1 MTNAFLSFLETS
13 IVISIIIVLLLLLT
27 PFLNKRYAAKWKY
40 WIWIVLALRLMIPLG
55 GDGGQPIADMQ
66 PKREPL
72 TSQEPEKPSSDAPV
86 ERPGRGRVIVEIP
99 AQMTAPIVIQPEKT
113 GGNISVLD
121 IIAFVWVLGSLLFIS
136 VHLISYFHYK
146 HQILKKG
153 RIVKDKDILCPMIRL
168 KRELHI
174 GCTVSVIEYPEAASP
189 MMIGFFK
196 HVLVLPKE
204 QYNSE
209 ELFFILKHELIHLKR
224 RDLWFKLLFVVANAV
239 HWFNPL
245 VWIMQKQAAV
255 DMELSCDE
263 RVTKGTDYDTRK
275 AYTETLLSTLHK
287 KTAKKTGL
295 TTEFYGGKQI
305 MKKRFKNI
313 LTKKGKKNGAAVLI
327 CATILAVCLGT
338 LVGCSLI
345 KENTEDESGSSGTK
359 DMQADDIPNENNQTY
374 EPSPEPDPDDNEYH
388 ANGDEN
394 VNTGGEDVGGKNVN
408 AGGENSE
415 QPDNSSAEN
424 DGQLPLSLEESYQAV
439 LLNNG
444 DFFSTDLQNKKINLT
459 NIKEVVTDD
468 DDITVTAN
476 KFAMMD
482 LNNDG
487 ENEVIL
493 WIQINGVSD
502 FGFEIL
508 RYQEGSVYG
517 YTLFYREFMD
527 LKTDG
532 TFIFSAGA
540 ADWGIGKLS
549 FSGNEYMINKL
560 YYCESQ
566 YDSDN
571 ELEVRYFSNGTP
583 YSEEEFNDDMSRQ
596 EEKGNVSWYDVTTEN
611 VRAVLGQ

>member
-1 MTNAFLSFLETS
+1 MTNIFLSFLETS
-13 IVISIIIVLLLLLT
+13 VVISIIIVLLLLLT
-27 PFLNKRYAAKWKY
+27 PVLNKRYAAKWKY

-86 ERPGRGRVIVEIP
+86 EGQGRGRVVIEIP

-121 IIAFVWVLGSLLFIS
+121 IIVFVWALGSLLFIS

-174 GCTVSVIEYPEAASP
+174 GCTVSVIEHPEAASP

-196 HVLVLPKE
+196 HILVLPKE

-224 RDLWFKLLFVVANAV
+224 RDLWFKLLFIVANAV

-263 RVTKGTDYDTRK
+263 WVTKGTDYDTRK

-305 MKKRFKNI
+305 MKKRFKNV
-313 LTKKGKKNGAAVLI
+313 LTKKGKKNGVAVLI
-327 CATILAVCLGT
+327 CSTILAVSLGT

-345 KENTEDESGSSGTK
+345 KGNVEDNG
-359 DMQADDIPNENNQTY
+359 
-374 EPSPEPDPDDNEYH
+374 YH
-388 ANGDEN
+388 ANGD
-394 VNTGGEDVGGKNVN
+394 
-408 AGGENSE
+408 
-415 QPDNSSAEN
+415 EN

-444 DFFSTDLQNKKINLT
+444 DFFSTDLQNEKINLT

-468 DDITVTAN
+468 DSITVTAN

-493 WIQINGVSD
+493 WLQINGVSD

-532 TFIFSAGA
+532 TFSFSGGA

-549 FSGNEYMINKL
+549 FSGNEYTINKL

-571 ELEVRYFSNGTP
+571 ELEVQYFSNGTP
-583 YSEEEFNDDMSRQ
+583 YSEEEFNDDVSRQ
-596 EEKGNVSWYDVTTEN
+596 EEKGNVNWYDVTTDN

>member
-1 MTNAFLSFLETS
+1 MTNIFLSFLETS
-13 IVISIIIVLLLLLT
+13 VVISIIIVLLLLLT
-27 PFLNKRYAAKWKY
+27 PVLNKRYAAKWKY

-86 ERPGRGRVIVEIP
+86 EGQGRGRVVIEIP

-121 IIAFVWVLGSLLFIS
+121 IIVFVWALGSLLFIS

-174 GCTVSVIEYPEAASP
+174 GCTVSVIEHPEAASP

-196 HVLVLPKE
+196 HILVLPKE

-224 RDLWFKLLFVVANAV
+224 RDLWFKLLFIVANAV

-263 RVTKGTDYDTRK
+263 WVTKGTDYDTRK

-305 MKKRFKNI
+305 MKKRFKNV
-313 LTKKGKKNGAAVLI
+313 LTKKGKKNGVAVLI
-327 CATILAVCLGT
+327 CSTILAVSLGT

-345 KENTEDESGSSGTK
+345 KGNVEDNG
-359 DMQADDIPNENNQTY
+359 
-374 EPSPEPDPDDNEYH
+374 YH
-388 ANGDEN
+388 ANGD
-394 VNTGGEDVGGKNVN
+394 
-408 AGGENSE
+408 
-415 QPDNSSAEN
+415 EN

-444 DFFSTDLQNKKINLT
+444 DFFSTDLQNEKINLT

-468 DDITVTAN
+468 DSITVTAN

-493 WIQINGVSD
+493 WLQINGVSD

-532 TFIFSAGA
+532 TFSFSGGA

-549 FSGNEYMINKL
+549 FSGNEYTINKL

-571 ELEVRYFSNGTP
+571 ELEVQYFSNGTP
-583 YSEEEFNDDMSRQ
+583 YSEEEFNDDISRQ
-596 EEKGNVSWYDVTTEN
+596 EEKGNVNWYDVTTDN

>member
-1 MTNAFLSFLETS
+1 MTNIFLSFLETS
-13 IVISIIIVLLLLLT
+13 VVISIIIVLLLLLT
-27 PFLNKRYAAKWKY
+27 PVLNKRYAAKWKY

-86 ERPGRGRVIVEIP
+86 EGQGRGRVVIEIP

-121 IIAFVWVLGSLLFIS
+121 IIVFVWALGSLLFIS

-174 GCTVSVIEYPEAASP
+174 GCTVSVIEHPEAASP

-196 HVLVLPKE
+196 HILVLPKE

-224 RDLWFKLLFVVANAV
+224 RDLWFKLLFIVANAV

-263 RVTKGTDYDTRK
+263 WVTKGTDYDTRK

-305 MKKRFKNI
+305 MKKRFKNV
-313 LTKKGKKNGAAVLI
+313 LTKKGKKNGVDVLI
-327 CATILAVCLGT
+327 CSTILAVSLGT

-345 KENTEDESGSSGTK
+345 KGNVEDNG
-359 DMQADDIPNENNQTY
+359 
-374 EPSPEPDPDDNEYH
+374 YH
-388 ANGDEN
+388 ANGD
-394 VNTGGEDVGGKNVN
+394 
-408 AGGENSE
+408 
-415 QPDNSSAEN
+415 EN

-444 DFFSTDLQNKKINLT
+444 DFFSTDLQNEKINLT

-468 DDITVTAN
+468 DSITVTAN

-493 WIQINGVSD
+493 WLQINGVSD

-532 TFIFSAGA
+532 TFSFSGGA

-549 FSGNEYMINKL
+549 FSGNEYTINKL

-571 ELEVRYFSNGTP
+571 ELEVQYFSNGTP
-583 YSEEEFNDDMSRQ
+583 YSEEEFNDDVSRQ
-596 EEKGNVSWYDVTTEN
+596 EEKGNVNWYDVTTDN

>member
-1 MTNAFLSFLETS
+1 MTNIFLSFLETS
-13 IVISIIIVLLLLLT
+13 VVISIIIVLLLLLT
-27 PFLNKRYAAKWKY
+27 PVLNKRYAAKWKY

-86 ERPGRGRVIVEIP
+86 EGQGRGRVVIEIP

-121 IIAFVWVLGSLLFIS
+121 IIVFVWALGSLLFIS

-174 GCTVSVIEYPEAASP
+174 GCTVSVIEHPEAASP

-196 HVLVLPKE
+196 HILVLPKE

-224 RDLWFKLLFVVANAV
+224 RDLWFKLLFIVANAV

-263 RVTKGTDYDTRK
+263 WVTKGTDYDTRK

-313 LTKKGKKNGAAVLI
+313 LTKKGKKNGVAVLI
-327 CATILAVCLGT
+327 CATILAVSLGT

-345 KENTEDESGSSGTK
+345 KGNVEDNG
-359 DMQADDIPNENNQTY
+359 
-374 EPSPEPDPDDNEYH
+374 YH
-388 ANGDEN
+388 ADGD
-394 VNTGGEDVGGKNVN
+394 
-408 AGGENSE
+408 
-415 QPDNSSAEN
+415 EN
-424 DGQLPLSLEESYQAV
+424 DGQLLLSLEESYQAV

-444 DFFSTDLQNKKINLT
+444 DFFSTDLQNEKINLT

-468 DDITVTAN
+468 DSITVTAN

-493 WIQINGVSD
+493 WLQINGVSD

-532 TFIFSAGA
+532 TFSFSGGA

-549 FSGNEYMINKL
+549 FSGNEYTINKL

-571 ELEVRYFSNGTP
+571 ELEVQYFSNGTP
-583 YSEEEFNDDMSRQ
+583 YSEEEFNDDISRQ
-596 EEKGNVSWYDVTTEN
+596 EEKGNVNWYDVTTDN

>member
-1 MTNAFLSFLETS
+1 MTNVFLSFLETS

-27 PFLNKRYAAKWKY
+27 PVLNKRYAAKWKY
-40 WIWIVLALRLMIPLG
+40 WIWIVVALRLMIPLG
-55 GDGGQPIADMQ
+55 GDGGQPIADRQ
-66 PKREPL
+66 PKRELL
-72 TSQEPEKPSSDAPV
+72 TAQETEKPSSDAPV
-86 ERPGRGRVIVEIP
+86 EGPGRGRVIVEIP

-174 GCTVSVIEYPEAASP
+174 GCTISVIEYPEAASP

-204 QYNSE
+204 QYHSE

-245 VWIMQKQAAV
+245 VWIMRKQAAV

-295 TTEFYGGKQI
+295 TTEFYEGKQI

-327 CATILAVCLGT
+327 CATILAVSLGT
-338 LVGCSLI
+338 LMGCSLI
-345 KENTEDESGSSGTK
+345 KENAEDRSDSSGTK
-359 DMQADDIPNENNQTY
+359 DIQAEDVPNDNNQTY
-374 EPSPEPDPDDNEYH
+374 EPSPEPDSGDNEYH
-388 ANGDEN
+388 ANGD
-394 VNTGGEDVGGKNVN
+394 
-408 AGGENSE
+408 
-415 QPDNSSAEN
+415 EN

-444 DFFSTDLQNKKINLT
+444 EFFSTDLQNKRITLK

-476 KFAMMD
+476 KFAMID

-493 WIQINGVSD
+493 LIQINGVSD

-532 TFIFSAGA
+532 TFIFSGGA

-566 YDSDN
+566 YNSDN
-571 ELEVRYFSNGTP
+571 ELEVQYFSNGTP

-596 EEKGNVSWYDVTTEN
+596 EEKGNISWYDVTTDN

>member
-1 MTNAFLSFLETS
+1 MTNVFLSFLETS

-27 PFLNKRYAAKWKY
+27 PVLNKRYAAKWKY
-40 WIWIVLALRLMIPLG
+40 WIWIVVALRLMIPLG
-55 GDGGQPIADMQ
+55 GDGGQPIADRQ

-72 TSQEPEKPSSDAPV
+72 TSQETEKPSSDAPV
-86 ERPGRGRVIVEIP
+86 EGPGRGRVVVEIP

-174 GCTVSVIEYPEAASP
+174 GCTISVIEYPEAASP

-204 QYNSE
+204 QYHSE

-313 LTKKGKKNGAAVLI
+313 LTKKGKKNGVAVLI
-327 CATILAVCLGT
+327 CSTILAVSLGT

-345 KENTEDESGSSGTK
+345 KENAEDESGSSGTK
-359 DMQADDIPNENNQTY
+359 DIQSNDSPNDNNQTY
-374 EPSPEPDPDDNEYH
+374 EPSPEPDPGDNEYH
-388 ANGDEN
+388 ANGD
-394 VNTGGEDVGGKNVN
+394 
-408 AGGENSE
+408 
-415 QPDNSSAEN
+415 EN

-444 DFFSTDLQNKKINLT
+444 EFFSTDLQNKKINLT

-476 KFAMMD
+476 KFAMID

-493 WIQINGVSD
+493 WLQINGVSD

-517 YTLFYREFMD
+517 YTLFYRAFMD

-532 TFIFSAGA
+532 TFIFSGGA

-549 FSGNEYMINKL
+549 FSGNEYTINKL
-560 YYCESQ
+560 YYCESR

-571 ELEVRYFSNGTP
+571 ELEVQYFSNGTP
-583 YSEEEFNDDMSRQ
+583 YSEEEFNDDVSRQ
-596 EEKGNVSWYDVTTEN
+596 EEKGNVSWYDVTTDN

>member
-1 MTNAFLSFLETS
+1 MTNIFLSFLETS
-13 IVISIIIVLLLLLT
+13 VVISIIIVLLLLLT
-27 PFLNKRYAAKWKY
+27 PVLNKRYAAKWKY

-86 ERPGRGRVIVEIP
+86 EGQGRGRVVIEIP

-121 IIAFVWVLGSLLFIS
+121 IIVFVWALGSLLFIS

-174 GCTVSVIEYPEAASP
+174 GCTVSVIEHPEAASP

-196 HVLVLPKE
+196 HILVLPKE

-209 ELFFILKHELIHLKR
+209 ELFFISKHELIHLKR
-224 RDLWFKLLFVVANAV
+224 RDLWFKLLFIVANAV

-263 RVTKGTDYDTRK
+263 WVTKGTDYDTRK

-305 MKKRFKNI
+305 MKNRFKNI
-313 LTKKGKKNGAAVLI
+313 LTKKGKKNGVAVLI
-327 CATILAVCLGT
+327 CSTILAVSLGT

-345 KENTEDESGSSGTK
+345 KGNVEDNG
-359 DMQADDIPNENNQTY
+359 
-374 EPSPEPDPDDNEYH
+374 YH
-388 ANGDEN
+388 ANGD
-394 VNTGGEDVGGKNVN
+394 
-408 AGGENSE
+408 
-415 QPDNSSAEN
+415 EN

-444 DFFSTDLQNKKINLT
+444 DFFSTDLQNEKINLT

-468 DDITVTAN
+468 DSITVTAN

-493 WIQINGVSD
+493 WLQINGVSD

-532 TFIFSAGA
+532 TFSFSGGA

-549 FSGNEYMINKL
+549 FSGNEYTINKL

-571 ELEVRYFSNGTP
+571 ELEVQYFSNGTP
-583 YSEEEFNDDMSRQ
+583 YSEEEFNDDISRQ
-596 EEKGNVSWYDVTTEN
+596 EEKGNVNWYDVTTDN

>member
-1 MTNAFLSFLETS
+1 MTNMFLSFLETS

-27 PFLNKRYAAKWKY
+27 PFINKRYSAKWKY

-66 PKREPL
+66 PNRESL
-72 TSQEPEKPSSDAPV
+72 TSQEHEKPSSDAPV
-86 ERPGRGRVIVEIP
+86 EGPGRGRVIVEIP

-121 IIAFVWVLGSLLFIS
+121 IIALVWVLGSLFFIS

-146 HQILKKG
+146 HQILIKG
-153 RIVKDKDILCPMIRL
+153 RIVKDKDILCTMIRL

-263 RVTKGTDYDTRK
+263 WVTKGTDYDTRK

-287 KTAKKTGL
+287 KNAKKTGL

-313 LTKKGKKNGAAVLI
+313 LTKKRKKNGVAVLI
-327 CATILAVCLGT
+327 CFTILAVSLGT
-338 LVGCSLI
+338 LAGCSLI
-345 KENTEDESGSSGTK
+345 KENAEDESGSSGTK
-359 DMQADDIPNENNQTY
+359 DMQADDIPNDNNQTY
-374 EPSPEPDPDDNEYH
+374 GPSPEPDPGDNEYH
-388 ANGDEN
+388 ANGD
-394 VNTGGEDVGGKNVN
+394 
-408 AGGENSE
+408 
-415 QPDNSSAEN
+415 EN

-468 DDITVTAN
+468 DGITVTAN
-476 KFAMMD
+476 KFAIMD

-517 YTLFYREFMD
+517 YTLFYREFME

-532 TFIFSAGA
+532 TFIFSGGA

-549 FSGNEYMINKL
+549 FLGNEYTINKL

-566 YDSDN
+566 YNSDN
-571 ELEVRYFSNGTP
+571 ELEAQYFSNGTP

-596 EEKGNVSWYDVTTEN
+596 EEKGNIRWYDVTTDN
-611 VRAVLGQ
+611 VRAVLRQ